1 MIGRKPREAGSRYA
15 GKSDVKTF
23 LFYIKKVFKIL
34 LDFIWPQFCLDCH
47 REGSLCCG
55 FCLNDIILS
64 EPKPIYWPDQEK
76 THFRACYCS
85 CDYQNQLV
93 QKLIKNYKYNYL
105 ENMAEPLLDI
115 LEKQAR
121 HLALSKDTIIVNI
134 PLHPNKKRKR
144 GFDQTELLAKKLA
157 KRLNRPYSPL
167 LIRTK
172 NNPPQAKLNKIARQ
186 KNVLDIFE
194 INQKTVPLQMRHCS
208 QILLIDDVTSTGAT
222 LNQAAK
228 ELTKN

>member
-1 MIGRKPREAGSRYA
+1 
-15 GKSDVKTF
+15 
-23 LFYIKKVFKIL
+23 
-34 LDFIWPQFCLDCH
+34 
-47 REGSLCCG
+47 
-55 FCLNDIILS
+55 
-64 EPKPIYWPDQEK
+64 
-76 THFRACYCS
+76 
-85 CDYQNQLV
+85 
-93 QKLIKNYKYNYL
+93 
-105 ENMAEPLLDI
+105 
-115 LEKQAR
+115 
-121 HLALSKDTIIVNI
+121 
-134 PLHPNKKRKR
+134 
-144 GFDQTELLAKKLA
+144 LAKKLA

-228 ELTKN
+228 VLTKNNYSNIICLVLAKNN